1 MIDRSLNY
9 GRSCMRLFLRRARP
23 YRNVLDIGAGRG
35 YDLEIALEVE
45 PAARLLALEAF
56 APSVAV
62 LREKGVEAHSV
73 DIEREPFPFPPESVD
88 IVIANQILEHT
99 KEVFWI
105 LHQVSATLREGG
117 RLLIG
122 VPNLASLHNR
132 ILLLMGRQPTS
143 LRNRLA
149 HVRGFTKGDLEALLE
164 AGFPGGYRLR
174 EFRGANFYPFPPFAA
189 KPLASA
195 LPTMAWGIFFDFERV
210 RPYSREFLEHPVRE
224 QLETNFYLGS

>member
-9 GRSCMRLFLRRARP
+9 GRSCMRLFLKRARP

-88 IVIANQILEHT
+88 IVIANQIL
-99 KEVFWI
+99 V
-105 LHQVSATLREGG
+105 Q
-117 RLLIG
+117 
-122 VPNLASLHNR
+122 
-132 ILLLMGRQPTS
+132 
-143 LRNRLA
+143 
-149 HVRGFTKGDLEALLE
+149 RGAPD
-164 AGFPGGYRLR
+164 R
-174 EFRGANFYPFPPFAA
+174 FRGRALATIMSCKYAFLGLAMAGAGILTRSARRCA
-189 KPLASA
+189 KAVA
-195 LPTMAWGIFFDFERV
+195 C
-210 RPYSREFLEHPVRE
+210 
-224 QLETNFYLGS
+224 